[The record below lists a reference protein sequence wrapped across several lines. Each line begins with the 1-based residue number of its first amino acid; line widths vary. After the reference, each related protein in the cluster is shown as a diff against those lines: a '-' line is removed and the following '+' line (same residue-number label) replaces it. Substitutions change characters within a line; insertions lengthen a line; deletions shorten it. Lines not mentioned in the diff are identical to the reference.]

1 MRVCVENFPGLCCD
15 RRFRTSLCPA
25 SGSGDDSNERFLV
38 SVLILLVKIYTPL
51 FGHVVVVVAS
61 LWNTCQIKLAIIEA
75 LLIKEN
81 KPALNKINYPQ
92 GNNVL
97 AIF

>member
-61 LWNTCQIKLAIIEA
+61 LWAGQRSEYGQDIVA
-75 LLIKEN
+75 LLI
-81 KPALNKINYPQ
+81 INLVE
-92 GNNVL
+92 GRS
-97 AIF
+97 IFFDQKRFDDR